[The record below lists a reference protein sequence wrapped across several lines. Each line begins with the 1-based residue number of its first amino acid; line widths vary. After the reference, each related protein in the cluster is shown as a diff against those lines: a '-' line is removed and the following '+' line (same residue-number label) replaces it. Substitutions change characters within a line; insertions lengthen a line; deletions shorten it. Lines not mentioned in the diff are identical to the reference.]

1 MDRLEDF
8 DALFL
13 RGSKSDGEPGMLS
26 RGYYWMSVNMLNV
39 GGVLS
44 CRPGYRCIVR
54 LPQGHLQGASLFRP
68 KVGLEEML
76 VVIEGHVYAAVWP
89 FTSWRLL
96 TNLHF
101 SPSAKQIYW
110 SMTEQSA
117 RRLDDTLES
126 AIEIIDPRATLFIQD
141 GGFTAPGWYDGSNS
155 GHLRDHPF
163 QTPIG
168 GVMRWVGDRL
178 WVADGSNVFASDIAD
193 PFSFREI
200 IYLGG
205 VGSFSFQSEVT
216 AMALTPSL
224 EVRQLLVFTESNCS
238 LLQANIRDR
247 SAWPNTAGFQQE
259 VFAIGCPSQRSIVE
273 HVGGLT
279 WMTQQGVV
287 TLDTA
292 VNTKHTARVPIRDSE
307 LHISKMELHEDIS
320 LVAGAAFQ
328 KFVLMSV
335 PAHDLY
341 NKHTWVL
348 NNASYESL
356 TDESGPSWSG
366 YWMGTRP
373 VEWVYGT
380 MATTERI
387 YHVSADE
394 DGENRLWESFL
405 EERLDNG
412 CPIAWC
418 FESRGYFGQTSEV
431 QKRLGQDC
439 KFCYADVKLAGIEE
453 DLDLAVFYAGGLRGS
468 YKPILQRRIKVARG
482 CFRQGQEY
490 SDQTDVFAYK
500 PQVRKERTEDA
511 RGQSMDQETGS
522 CPVEREKNEDTDDCF
537 QLMVA
542 GHGPATLC
550 WLRVLATPEVDDF
563 DGEGTACTNEE
574 GERAL
579 RFDGAGAKTDTLAEA
594 DAALSGRAIRWFESN
609 QTASVTSDDG
619 VFSSVA
625 VGHAESIVSQ
635 AAADR
640 VAQVIAT
647 KQADRDVQGQQ
658 PAILSY
664 GKGFDETV

>member
-1 MDRLEDF
+1 MDRFEDF
-8 DALFL
+8 DGLFIK
-13 RGSKSDGEPGMLS
+13 GAKSDAEPGLIP
-26 RGYYWMSVNMLNV
+26 RGYYWMAVNMLNV

-54 LPQGHLQGASLFRP
+54 LPEGKLQGAALFRP

-76 VVIEGHVYAAVWP
+76 VVIEGHVYASLWP
-89 FTSWRLL
+89 FQNWRML

-126 AIEIIDPRATLFIQD
+126 AIEVIDPRAVIFMQD

-168 GVMRWVGDRL
+168 SVMKWVGDRL
-178 WVADGSNVFASDIAD
+178 WVADGANVYASDISN

-205 VGSFSFQSEVT
+205 VGSFTFPSEVT
-216 AMALTPSL
+216 AMAITPSL
-224 EVRQLLVFTESNCS
+224 EVKQLLVFTESNCS
-238 LLQANIRDR
+238 LLQANIRARDT
-247 SAWPNTAGFQQE
+247 WPNVENFQQE
-259 VFAIGCPSQRSIVE
+259 VFAIGCPSQRSVVE
-273 HVGGLT
+273 HVGGLA
-279 WMTQQGVV
+279 WMTQQGIV
-287 TLDTA
+287 TFDTA
-292 VNTKHTARVPIRDSE
+292 VSTKHTARVPIRDSE
-307 LHISKMELHEDIS
+307 LHVSKMELHEDLS

-328 KFVLMSV
+328 KYILMSV

-356 TDESGPSWSG
+356 NDTATPSWSG
-366 YWMGTRP
+366 YWLGTRP

-380 MATTERI
+380 MATSERI

-394 DGENRLWESFL
+394 DGQNRLWETFL

-412 CPIAWC
+412 CPIAWL
-418 FESRGYFGQTSEV
+418 FASRGYFGLTSETA
-431 QKRLGQDC
+431 KRMGQDC
-439 KFCYADVKLAGIEE
+439 KFCYADVALTGIEE
-453 DLDLAVFYAGGLRGS
+453 DLDLAVFFAGGMRGA

-482 CFRQGQEY
+482 CLRPGQEY
-490 SDQTDVFAYK
+490 SAQTDIFAFK
-500 PQVRKERTEDA
+500 PQTRKERTEDV
-511 RGQSMDQETGS
+511 RGQDDDVDTGS
-522 CPVEREKNEDTDDCF
+522 CPVERDVSEYIDESF
-537 QLMVA
+537 QLLVA
-542 GHGPATLC
+542 GHGPATIR
-550 WLRVLATPEVDDF
+550 WLRVLATIKNDDL
-563 DGEGTACTNEE
+563 DGEGTACTDET
-574 GERAL
+574 GENAL
-579 RFDGAGAKTDTLAEA
+579 RFDGAGVKANSLAEA
-594 DAALSGRAIRWFESN
+594 DAALAGRAIRWFESN

-619 VFSSVA
+619 AFSSVA
-625 VGHAESIVSQ
+625 AGHAESIVSQ

-640 VAQVIAT
+640 VAQVIAL

-658 PAILSY
+658 PPILSY